1 MIAAESDYTLRLIN
15 ALPQNSPLVNNF
27 SRQALQFSPRWVHMD
42 TVNSW
47 RRPTYPPHRGV
58 T

>member
-1 MIAAESDYTLRLIN
+1 MIAFMADRILRLIN

-27 SRQALQFSPRWVHMD
+27 SSEALQFFPRWVHMD